1 MAADAAAH
9 RAMSRSTLSPKELP
23 MANTTSILNDLIET
37 SKDGEKGF
45 LMSAENA
52 KDPELKAL
60 FRQRAEDCARG
71 ATELQS
77 IVSRMGGD
85 PEKSGSVAGAVHR
98 GWVNLKASMS
108 TEDDLS
114 ILEEV
119 ERGEDVAK
127 ASYKKALES
136 EDLSPDVRAIV
147 QKQYDGVLRNHDQ
160 MRALRDRYR
169 NSTH

>member
-1 MAADAAAH
+1 
-9 RAMSRSTLSPKELP
+9 
-23 MANTTSILNDLIET
+23 
-37 SKDGEKGF
+37 
-45 LMSAENA
+45 
-52 KDPELKAL
+52 
-60 FRQRAEDCARG
+60 
-71 ATELQS
+71 
-77 IVSRMGGD
+77 MGGE
-85 PEKSGSVAGAVHR
+85 PERSGSVAGAVHR
-98 GWVNLKASMS
+98 GWVSLKASMS

-127 ASYKKALES
+127 ASYKKALDS
-136 EDLSPDVRAIV
+136 EDLSPEVRAIV

>member
-1 MAADAAAH
+1 MP
-9 RAMSRSTLSPKELP
+9 RALARCHASIFTKERT

-37 SKDGEKGF
+37 SKDGEMGF
-45 LMSAENA
+45 RTSADNA
-52 KDPELKAL
+52 KDPELKEL
-60 FRQRAEDCARG
+60 FRRRADDCARG
-71 ATELQS
+71 AAELQS
-77 IVSRMGGD
+77 IVAQMGKQ
-85 PEKSGSVAGAVHR
+85 PERSGSVAGAVHR
-98 GWVNLKASMS
+98 GWVNIKASMS
-108 TEDDLS
+108 TQDDLS

-127 ASYKKALES
+127 ASYRKALDS
-136 EDLSPDVRAIV
+136 DDLSPDARAIV